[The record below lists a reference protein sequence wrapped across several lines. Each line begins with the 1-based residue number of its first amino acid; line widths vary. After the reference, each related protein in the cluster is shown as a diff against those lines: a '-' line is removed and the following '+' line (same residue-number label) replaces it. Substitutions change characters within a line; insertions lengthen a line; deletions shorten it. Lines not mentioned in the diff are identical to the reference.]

1 MGQGLSFET
10 RLNLMKIAFSNWG
23 VLWKISFQQ
32 AILLASYEEE
42 IVEDS
47 WLIFHSMLSNL
58 KLISSLMLTVT
69 KTHLL
74 KINPAGMMRV
84 FVEQQMIALL
94 WVHQNWCWWQGFCFP
109 FFKFP
114 SGKRNHQQWRQES
127 YRSTKNVNSKKLYKS
142 WGYVY
147 PK

>member
-47 WLIFHSMLSNL
+47 WLTFHSMLSNL

-84 FVEQQMIALL
+84 FVEQQMMYLTYTLI
-94 WVHQNWCWWQGFCFP
+94 FCF
-109 FFKFP
+109 
-114 SGKRNHQQWRQES
+114 QQIN
-127 YRSTKNVNSKKLYKS
+127 K
-142 WGYVY
+142 
-147 PK
+147 